1 MDPHAEYTSRL
12 DQRRN
17 EASRLRN
24 AHRLIGNL
32 RLVTALAGAAAGW
45 FAFGQLTL
53 SPAWLIAPAAL
64 FAGLVVYH
72 TRILR
77 EYDLVSRAV
86 GFYELGLARLEDR
99 WAGMGE
105 SGERFCDPHHVYS
118 DDLDLFGKGSLFQLL
133 START
138 RAGEDTL
145 AGWLL
150 EHPDAAG
157 VRARQQAVAELRP
170 GLDLREKLAVHGETV
185 RSGINPAAIT
195 AWGEQ
200 PAVRF
205 PPGSRVVAPLI
216 AASALITFSL
226 YMAGVTNRTP
236 FLIALMAVFALW
248 FVLRAPAVKVVNAV
262 ESPARDLALLSEL
275 LRILEGARF
284 EAPLLASLH
293 ARLGAGGLVASK
305 RIGQLR
311 RLVELL
317 DWQRHMIFAPIAVV
331 LLWGPQLAMAI
342 ESWRRRA
349 GSSIGT
355 WIATVGEFEALLS
368 LAGYGFEHPQDPF
381 PEFVDAPGFF
391 DAEGL
396 GHPLMREAQSIR
408 NNLQLGE
415 NPRLLVVSGSNM
427 SGKSTLLRSIGL
439 NTVLAWAG
447 GPVRA
452 RRLALSRV
460 RPGASIRIV
469 DSLQEGRSRFYAEIT
484 RLRQILDLTA
494 SGDPVLF
501 LIDEM
506 LSGTNSHD
514 RRIGAEAIVRGL
526 LDRGAFGLITTHDL
540 ALADIPSRLAYP
552 AVNVHFEDSIE
563 DGQIHFDYLLRP
575 GVVEH
580 SNALELMRSVGLEV

>member
-1 MDPHAEYTSRL
+1 MDPHGEYTARL
-12 DQRRN
+12 DQRRST
-17 EASRLRN
+17 ASRLRDS
-24 AHRLIGNL
+24 HRLIGNL
-32 RLVTALAGAAAGW
+32 RLMTALVGVAVGW

-64 FAGLVVYH
+64 FAALVVYH
-72 TRILR
+72 SRVLR
-77 EYDLVSRAV
+77 EYDLASRAV
-86 GFYELGLARLEDR
+86 SFYEHGLARLEDR
-99 WAGMGE
+99 WTGLGE

-150 EHPDAAG
+150 EHPGTAD
-157 VRARQQAVAELRP
+157 VCARQQAVAELRP
-170 GLDLREKLAVHGETV
+170 SLDLRERLAVHGETV
-185 RSGINPAAIT
+185 RSGINPASIT

-205 PPGSRVVAPLI
+205 PRGSRVLTPLF
-216 AASALITFSL
+216 AASALITFAL
-226 YMAGVTNRTP
+226 YMGGVTDRTP
-236 FLIALMAVFALW
+236 FLVALAAVLAMWFAL
-248 FVLRAPAVKVVNAV
+248 RAATVKVVNAV

-275 LRILEGARF
+275 LRILEDARF
-284 EAPLLASLH
+284 QAPLLADLH
-293 ARLGAGGLVASK
+293 TRLGAGGLVASK
-305 RIGQLR
+305 RIAQLR
-311 RLVELL
+311 RLVSLL
-317 DWQRHMIFAPIAVV
+317 DWQRHMVFAPIAVV
-331 LLWGPQLAMAI
+331 LLWSPQLALAI
-342 ESWRRRA
+342 ESWRLRA
-349 GSSIGT
+349 GTSIGT

-381 PEFVDAPGFF
+381 PEFVDAPGLF

-396 GHPLMREAQSIR
+396 GHPLMPEAKSIR

-415 NPRLLVVSGSNM
+415 KLRLLVVSGSNM

-452 RRLALSRV
+452 RKLALSRV
-460 RPGASIRIV
+460 RLGASIRIV

-540 ALADIPSRLAYP
+540 ALADIPSHLAYP

-563 DGQIHFDYLLRP
+563 DGSLHFDYLLRP